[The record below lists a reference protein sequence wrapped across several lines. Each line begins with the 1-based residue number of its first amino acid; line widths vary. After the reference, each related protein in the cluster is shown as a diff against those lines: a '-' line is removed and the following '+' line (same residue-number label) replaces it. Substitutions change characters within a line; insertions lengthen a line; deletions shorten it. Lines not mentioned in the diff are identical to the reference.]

1 MGVARLIAALSQPA
15 KGATSAAPAAEAEAI
30 DLKGF
35 SLRGV
40 VCVEYCHAPLAII
53 VPKAFEK
60 FP

>member
-1 MGVARLIAALSQPA
+1 MGVARLIAALSQSA
-15 KGATSAAPAAEAEAI
+15 KGATSAAPAPEAI

-35 SLRGV
+35 SEGV